1 MPQMILRANN
11 TPLHSKNC
19 VVVFSE
25 VNLNQL
31 RSWSI
36 WLLSGRINN
45 WTSGSFWLRC
55 KCYAMTCTIQP
66 RKRVVFAA
74 GMRIDIRGFTN
85 SIILNCLYFLLSD
98 KLFTPLDL
106 EYSWKKKKLIVTN
119 LPNWNK
125 CTMIYTT
132 NYFSRMMLCV
142 VRLRF
147 CTNLE
152 SAVHTRCA
160 IFVM

>member
-1 MPQMILRANN
+1 MLIFLLQEQRRKHLSSNYSVGAWPSNQTAALGLCSRLRWQAIFLHRERRRNQIFDKVV
-11 TPLHSKNC
+11 HSKNC

-45 WTSGSFWLRC
+45 WTSGSFWLGC

-85 SIILNCLYFLLSD
+85 NIILNCLYFFLSD

-106 EYSWKKKKLIVTN
+106 EY
-119 LPNWNK
+119 
-125 CTMIYTT
+125 
-132 NYFSRMMLCV
+132 
-142 VRLRF
+142 
-147 CTNLE
+147 
-152 SAVHTRCA
+152 
-160 IFVM
+160 